1 MVCAICGDS
10 YFKPGPARKRRAK
23 VDGHLPVALSC
34 GHTFH
39 KRCAN
44 MHFNECDYCPTCD
57 YYNDGSYTILYMD
70 IDMDDSDAIRGPLR
84 SHTSNDMDDLA
95 RDLMGVSIQDKS
107 VEYTII
113 ADLLRQNEELRS
125 TTHSGRELA
134 EAKRQLSIE
143 RERADKA
150 ERDLDAVSESHRIQ
164 LDRADWLDIRVEE
177 LERLSDRHRENI
189 AGMQRSLQSK
199 KELIS
204 EYEERYG
211 YIW

>member
-1 MVCAICGDS
+1 
-10 YFKPGPARKRRAK
+10 
-23 VDGHLPVALSC
+23 
-34 GHTFH
+34 
-39 KRCAN
+39 
-44 MHFNECDYCPTCD
+44 
-57 YYNDGSYTILYMD
+57 MD
-70 IDMDDSDAIRGPLR
+70 IDMDDSDAIRGPVR
-84 SHTSNDMDDLA
+84 NDMDDLA

-107 VEYTII
+107 VEYTMI

-204 EYEERYG
+204 EYEEQYG